1 MAYAEQAANSILQA
15 DTFHDMYTAL
25 PNHYSVSAWSGFG
38 DGESGNVQKIDF
50 ADVSKINVTIDDGT
64 SGGADVELTV
74 IVGFI
79 ADKWAIM
86 HTIRSERVGAENFD
100 IDAVDHY
107 AYQFRDQ
114 YMNNLTQNAIVFRV
128 D

>member
-1 MAYAEQAANSILQA
+1 MEY
-15 DTFHDMYTAL
+15 H
-25 PNHYSVSAWSGFG
+25 SVSLCSITILTFGGF
-38 DGESGNVQKIDF
+38 DI
-50 ADVSKINVTIDDGT
+50 TIVVPL
-64 SGGADVELTV
+64 VELRG

-79 ADKWAIM
+79 ADKYAIL
-86 HTIRSERVGAENFD
+86 HTIRSERVGAQNFD

-114 YMNNLTQNAIVFRV
+114 YMNNLTQNAIVFMV